1 MSKNFQDPGV
11 DERMTKIKRKILVLS
26 GKGGVG
32 KSTVAVNLAVALAS
46 KGNKVGLLDVDIH
59 GPSVPKLMGVEGVPL
74 RGTEHFIEP
83 LGVHENL
90 KLMSIGFLLR
100 GGDDAVIWRGPMKF
114 NVIKQFLSDVNWGEL
129 DYLVVDSPPGTG
141 DEPLAVAQLIGNSD
155 GAVIVTTPQGVAIT
169 DVRKCITFCRQLELP
184 VIGVVENMSGFVCPH
199 CKEKTEIFKAGG
211 GEEMAGDMGV
221 PFLGRVPID
230 PGIVSSSDEGKPFMG
245 SGESTATVEAFTR
258 ISEALAE
265 RVEKRERSAGEAGKE
280 KKEASP
286 GDKGEEEKK
295 AGKGEV
301 EPAPASSKVRI
312 AVPVTGGRIAEHFGH
327 CEQFALIDADPASA
341 SISATEMSDAPP
353 HQPGALPEWL
363 EKRGANVIIAC
374 GMGSRA
380 RDLFQSK
387 GIDVII
393 GASKGKPEEIAEAYL
408 KGELQTGQNI
418 CDH

>member
-1 MSKNFQDPGV
+1 MSKNFQDPKV
-11 DERMTKIKRKILVLS
+11 DERMTRIKRKILVLS

-46 KGNKVGLLDVDIH
+46 KGKRVGLLDVDIH
-59 GPSVPKLMGVEGVPL
+59 GPSIPKLLGVEGVPL
-74 RGTEHFIEP
+74 RGTEHAIEP

-199 CKEKTEIFKAGG
+199 CGEKTEIFKSGG

-221 PFLGRVPID
+221 PFLGSVPID
-230 PGIVSSSDEGKPFMG
+230 PGIVSASDDGKPFMG

-258 ISEALAE
+258 ISKALVD
-265 RVEKRERSAGEAGKE
+265 RVEKGEKEAGRPEKE
-280 KKEASP
+280 KEEGSP
-286 GDKGEEEKK
+286 GDMDREEEKT
-295 AGKGEV
+295 GKQEK
-301 EPAPASSKVRI
+301 EPAQDSSPVRI
-312 AVPVTGGRIAEHFGH
+312 AIPVTGGRIAEHFGH
-327 CEQFALIDADPASA
+327 CEQFALIDADSEGA
-341 SISATEMSDAPP
+341 SISASEMSEAPP

-363 EKRGANVIIAC
+363 EKKGADVIIAC
-374 GMGSRA
+374 GMGNRA
-380 RDLFQSK
+380 RSLFESK
-387 GIDVII
+387 GIEVII

-408 KGELQTGQNI
+408 KGELETGENI